1 MRKNKKVIICAD
13 DFGQNPA
20 VTSGILQLLK
30 CGKINATSCLVNSK
44 YWVTSAVELKQ
55 IYNDKMRVGLHLNLT
70 EGKPL
75 TEIKCLERDEL
86 FMGLNP
92 LLIKAF
98 TCRLKS
104 QEIYQEL
111 KAQLQTFIDGWGKS
125 PDFIDGH
132 QHIHHLPVVRKILMQ
147 LYKEFGLS
155 ASQTWI
161 RSVAN
166 MVGVRGLKP
175 KIIVGTGAK
184 KLEKLLK
191 QNDVPHNT
199 TFSGAYD
206 FDPENDFAKTFGKA
220 LASITDGGL
229 IMCHPGEVSDK
240 YSDSLS
246 HSRPKELAYFMSNS
260 FIECM
265 AYNDCEFMVISRN

>member
-1 MRKNKKVIICAD
+1 MREHKKITICAD

-20 VTSGILQLLK
+20 VTAGVLQLLK

-44 YWVTSAVELKQ
+44 YWEASAVELKQ
-55 IYNDKMRVGLHLNLT
+55 IYNDKMQVGLHLNLT

-75 TEIKCLERDEL
+75 TDTKCLKRDGA

-104 QEIYQEL
+104 QQIYQEL
-111 KAQLQTFIDGWGKS
+111 KAQLQKFISVWGQN

-132 QHIHHLPVVRKILMQ
+132 QHIHHLPVVRKVLMQ
-147 LYKEFGLS
+147 LYKEFGL
-155 ASQTWI
+155 ATSQTWV
-161 RSVAN
+161 RSVSN
-166 MVGVRGLKP
+166 MAGVSGLKP

-191 QNDVPHNT
+191 QNDIPHNT

-206 FDPENDFAKTFGKA
+206 FNPENDFAETFGKA
-220 LASITDGGL
+220 LAAITDRGL
-229 IMCHPGEVSDK
+229 IMCHPGEASDR
-240 YSDSLS
+240 YPDSLS
-246 HSRPKELAYFMSNS
+246 HSRPKELAYFMSNKFS
-260 FIECM
+260 EQMKEAASILGSG
-265 AYNDCEFMVISRN
+265 NI